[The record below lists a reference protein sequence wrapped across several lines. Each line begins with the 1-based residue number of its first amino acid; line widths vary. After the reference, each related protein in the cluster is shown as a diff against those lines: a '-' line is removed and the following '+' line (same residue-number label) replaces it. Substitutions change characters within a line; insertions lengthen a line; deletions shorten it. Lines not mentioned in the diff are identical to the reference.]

1 MGQIFEIFPTKIYR
15 DFLDRR
21 ITDEELEEV
30 IKLGQE
36 THDNFGNLMTDNHNI
51 LDNNKFIDIKN
62 FIQKSLNEYIQKVI
76 QPKNDISI
84 YITESWLN
92 YNRTNEF
99 HHLHFYYQKYHMH
112 NHLLKVLC
120 QSHFYIPTL

>member
-51 LDNNKFIDIKN
+51 LDNKKFIDIKN
-62 FIQKSLNEYIQKVI
+62 FIQKSLNEFIQKVI

-84 YITESWLN
+84 YITETWLN
-92 YNRTNEF
+92 YN
-99 HHLHFYYQKYHMH
+99 
-112 NHLLKVLC
+112 
-120 QSHFYIPTL
+120 